1 LLSLLLLPLSLIPLP
16 IHQSEARSDPTHLRS
31 PLVSISLRKQA
42 LLNLQETQMTIREK
56 FYRTLFVPFAP
67 VAVVVAV
74 ALAIAVAF
82 SPAPAGAQIVGGNIG
97 GTIHDSTGAPVSGA
111 TVTVRETDT
120 GFTRTLVTGPDGRY
134 AAPSVPVGPYSV
146 SAEHEGFQPQERTG
160 IVLVIGQSVQ
170 ADFTLGVS
178 AVHETV
184 VVNAGDPVVNTSSQQ
199 TSGLIDERQVKELPL
214 NGRSYDQLLT
224 LNPAT
229 VNYTTQRS
237 GGIGTSNSSVGNM
250 FSVGGRRPQDNL
262 FLLNGIEYTG
272 ASLINVTP
280 GGTSGELLGVDAVRE
295 FNVVTDTYGASF
307 GKRDGAQV
315 SIVTSS
321 GTNMLHGTAFE
332 FIRNSALDA
341 RNYFDQA
348 TIPEFQRNQFGG
360 TLGGPIRKDKLFL
373 FGNYEGFRQAW
384 GLSDVTLVPD
394 NEARLGYI
402 PNSSGVEQHIGV
414 NASVVPLL
422 NLWPVQNGPEL
433 LSNGN
438 PSGIA
443 EAFSHPPQ
451 HIKEDFGTTRFDD
464 NLGGKDLLFAV
475 YTVDA
480 SSATSPSANPLSYV
494 NESLREQVASVQ
506 EQHVISPSLLNTAR
520 FGYSRA
526 SYFFTGLVPVS
537 GVPGWVSGDPV
548 GAIVIS
554 GSTAS
559 NGASSITGAGANT
572 GSNNDTARNLF
583 TEDDHVYWSK
593 GRQQIEAGA
602 WLQRVQSND
611 LLAQDQYGQ
620 ASFSTETTFLQG
632 TVATFTLVPAPTELG
647 WRSFEGAGFFED
659 TIKVTPRL
667 ELRAGFRSESTNGW
681 DEAQGRAANYAI
693 VNGVLQTTPVVGSSA
708 LSDNRA
714 KFLPNP
720 RLGFAWDARGNG
732 TTAVRGG
739 IGLYHGLL
747 DTLDYRT
754 DQTAPFNTAESIK
767 SIAVSSL
774 NFTAGVPP
782 PSTVKVSPSNVQPN
796 ISTPAVITWSLR
808 VEQQVAPNTSLTV
821 GYVGFHAYHQILSGD
836 QNEPIPSVASNG
848 DVYYPYT
855 SGTAPALANP
865 NLANST
871 SWFSQGTG
879 LYNALEVD
887 ARHSYANGFQLR
899 GNYTWSKNLDD
910 GSAWNTSVSGNTP
923 AFVSFP
929 LNPKVDWGPAATD
942 VRQIASIN
950 GSYDLP
956 FGRDRHFLNHASGPV
971 DFLAGGW
978 TTSAIAAIQDGFPF
992 SPQLGYNPPIN
1003 GDSRNPVRPS
1013 WNSNFTGTLYP
1024 KTVGE
1029 WFNPN
1034 AFIQPTITFPVA
1046 TCGTGTAGEVC
1057 GTYGNVKRDSLAG
1070 PGLAEL
1076 DFSAVKDTHITERLN
1091 LQFRAEFFNIPNHS
1105 NFLTPNEV
1113 TYSAAPTVSTTGGV
1127 ASVVSSSPSP
1137 TAGVITATSTTSR
1150 QIQFGAKL
1158 QF

>member
-1 LLSLLLLPLSLIPLP
+1 MNLQKKLARIIFVLSL
-16 IHQSEARSDPTHLRS
+16 
-31 PLVSISLRKQA
+31 
-42 LLNLQETQMTIREK
+42 
-56 FYRTLFVPFAP
+56 
-67 VAVVVAV
+67 
-74 ALAIAVAF
+74 ALAIPIAASVVATGLG
-82 SPAPAGAQIVGGNIG
+82 SAPARAQIVGGNVG
-97 GTIHDSTGAPVSGA
+97 GVIHDSNGAAVSGA
-111 TVTVRETDT
+111 TVTVRQTDT
-120 GFTRTLVTGPDGRY
+120 GYTRTLVTGADGRY
-134 AAPSVPVGPYSV
+134 AAPSVPVGHYTI
-146 SAEHEGFQPQERTG
+146 SAAHDGFQPHERTG

-170 ADFTLGVS
+170 VDFTLGVS
-178 AVHETV
+178 AVRETV
-184 VVNAGDPVVNTSSQQ
+184 VVEAGDPVVNTTSQQ
-199 TSGLIDERQVKELPL
+199 TAGLVDERQVKELPL
-214 NGRSYDQLLT
+214 NGRSFDQLLT

-229 VNYTTQRS
+229 VNYTGQRS
-237 GGIGTSNSSVGNM
+237 GSTGTSNSSVGNM

-280 GGTSGELLGVDAVRE
+280 GGTSGQLLGVDAVRE
-295 FNVVTDTYGASF
+295 FNVVTDTYGASY

-315 SIVTSS
+315 SIVTTS
-321 GTNMLHGTAFE
+321 GTNSLHGTAFE

-341 RNYFDQA
+341 RNYFDQS

-394 NEARLGYI
+394 NEARQGYLPCGQVTPA
-402 PNSSGVEQHIGV
+402 PNSCPSSGLSNVGV
-414 NASVVPLL
+414 NAAVAPLL
-422 NLWPVQNGPEL
+422 NLWPVGNGPEL

-443 EAFSHPPQ
+443 ESFSHPPQ
-451 HIKEDFGTTRFDD
+451 HINEDFGTTRFDS
-464 NLGGKDLLFAV
+464 NLSGKDLLFAV

-480 SSATSPSANPLSYV
+480 SAATSPSANPLSYV
-494 NESLREQVASVQ
+494 NENLREQVASIQ

-520 FGYSRA
+520 FGYSRG

-559 NGASSITGAGANT
+559 NGASSITGAGANV
-572 GSNNDTARNLF
+572 GSNNRTARNLF
-583 TEDDHVYWSK
+583 TEDDHIYWSK
-593 GRQQIEAGA
+593 GRQQIEAGG
-602 WLQRVQSND
+602 WFQRIQAND

-620 ASFSTETTFLQG
+620 ASFSTEQTFLKG
-632 TVATFTLVPAPTELG
+632 TVATFTLVPAPTALG

-659 TIKVTPRL
+659 TIKITPRF

-681 DEAQGRAANYAI
+681 NESQGRAANYAI
-693 VNGVLQTTPVVGSSA
+693 LNGILQTTPLVGNSA
-708 LSDNRA
+708 LSTNRA

-720 RLGFAWDARGNG
+720 RLGFAWDVRGNG
-732 TTAVRGG
+732 QTAVRGG

-747 DTLDYRT
+747 DTLDYRL

-767 SIAVSSL
+767 TIAVSSL

-782 PSTVKVSPSNVQPN
+782 PASAKVSPSNVQPN
-796 ISTPAVITWSLR
+796 LSTPAVITWSLR
-808 VEQQVAPNTSLTV
+808 IEQQVAPNTSLTL
-821 GYVGFHAYHQILSGD
+821 GYVGFHSYHQILSED
-836 QNEPIPSVASNG
+836 MNEPAPVYASAG
-848 DVYYPYT
+848 QVYYP
-855 SGTAPALANP
+855 STADVNP

-871 SWFSQGTG
+871 SWVSQGTG

-887 ARHSYANGFQLR
+887 ARHTYANGLQLR

-929 LNPKVDWGPAATD
+929 LNPKLDWGPAATD
-942 VRQIASIN
+942 VRQAASIN
-950 GSYDLP
+950 GSYELP
-956 FGRDRHFLNHASGPV
+956 FGPNKHFLNSASRPV
-971 DFLAGGW
+971 ALLAGGW
-978 TTSAIAAIQDGFPF
+978 TTSAIFAIQTGFPF
-992 SPQLGYNPPIN
+992 SPQLGYNPPGN
-1003 GDSRNPVRPS
+1003 GDSRNPIRPDV
-1013 WNSNFTGTLYP
+1013 NPAFTGNLYP
-1024 KTVGE
+1024 RTATE
-1029 WFNPN
+1029 YFNPN
-1034 AFIQPTITFPVA
+1034 AFVQPTVSIPN
-1046 TCGTGTAGEVC
+1046 GTGGNTIY
-1057 GTYGNVKRDSLAG
+1057 GTYGNARRDSLVG
-1070 PGLAEL
+1070 PGLTEL
-1076 DFSAVKDTHITERLN
+1076 DFSAVKQTHITERLN
-1091 LQFRAEFFNIPNHS
+1091 LQFRAEFFNIPNHT

-1113 TYSAAPTVSTTGGV
+1113 VFSAAPTVTTAGGV
-1127 ASVVSSSPSP
+1127 QTVTASSVSP
-1137 TAGVITATSTTSR
+1137 TAGVVTATSTTSR

>member
-1 LLSLLLLPLSLIPLP
+1 MTFQQKLYRILLVLLAAAAAVGATS
-16 IHQSEARSDPTHLRS
+16 AR
-31 PLVSISLRKQA
+31 
-42 LLNLQETQMTIREK
+42 
-56 FYRTLFVPFAP
+56 
-67 VAVVVAV
+67 
-74 ALAIAVAF
+74 
-82 SPAPAGAQIVGGNIG
+82 AQIVGATIG
-97 GTIHDSTGAPVSGA
+97 GTVHDSTGAALSGA
-111 TVTVRETDT
+111 TVTVRQIDT
-120 GFTRTLVTGPDGRY
+120 GFTRTLVTGSDGRY
-134 AAPSVPVGPYSV
+134 SAPSVPVGPYTVSV
-146 SAEHEGFQPQERTG
+146 AHDGFQPQERTG
-160 IVLVIGQSVQ
+160 IDLAIGQNIQLNLTLSVS
-170 ADFTLGVS
+170 T
-178 AVHETV
+178 VHEQV
-184 VVNAGDPVVNTSSQQ
+184 IVNAGDPVVNITSQQ

-214 NGRSYDQLLT
+214 NGRSYDELLT

-229 VNYTTQRS
+229 VNYTNQRS

-250 FSVGGRRPQDNL
+250 FSVEGRRPQDNL

-295 FNVVTDTYGASF
+295 FNVVTDTYGASY

-321 GTNMLHGTAFE
+321 GTNKLHGTAFE

-348 TIPEFQRNQFGG
+348 AIPEFQRNQFGG
-360 TLGGPIRKDKLFL
+360 TLGGPLKKDKLFL
-373 FGNYEGFRQAW
+373 FGNYEGFRQNW

-394 NEARLGYI
+394 NEARAGYV
-402 PNSSGVEQHIGV
+402 PNSSGVEKYVGV
-414 NASVVPLL
+414 NSAVAPLL

-451 HIKEDFGTTRFDD
+451 HISEDFGTTRFDD

-475 YTVDA
+475 YTVDS
-480 SSATSPSANPLSYV
+480 SSANTPSANPLSLV
-494 NESLREQVASVQ
+494 NESLREQVASIQ
-506 EQHVISPSLLNTAR
+506 EQHVFSPTFLNTAR

-526 SYFFTGLVPVS
+526 SYFFTGIVPVD
-537 GVPGWVSGDPV
+537 VPGWVSGDPV

-559 NGASSITGAGANT
+559 NGASAITGAGANT
-572 GSNNDTARNLF
+572 GSNNHTARNLF
-583 TEDDHVYWSK
+583 TEDDHIYWTH
-593 GRQQIEAGA
+593 GRQQIEAGG
-602 WLQRVQSND
+602 WLQRVQAND

-620 ASFSTETTFLQG
+620 ASFSTLTTFLEG

-647 WRSFEGAGFFED
+647 WRSLEGAGFFED

-681 DEAQGRAANYAI
+681 NESQGRASNYEI
-693 VNGVLQTTPVVGSSA
+693 VNGVLQTTPIVGGSG
-708 LSDNRA
+708 LWVNRA

-720 RLGFAWDARGNG
+720 RLGFAWDVWGDG
-732 TTAVRGG
+732 KTAVRGG
-739 IGLYHGLL
+739 VGLYHGLL
-747 DTLDYRT
+747 DTLDYRF

-767 SIAVSSL
+767 SIAVSNL
-774 NFTAGVPP
+774 NFTPGVPP
-782 PSTVKVSPSNVQPN
+782 PSTAKVSPSNVQPN
-796 ISTPAVITWSLR
+796 LSTPAVVTWSLR
-808 VEQQVAPNTSLTV
+808 IEQQVAPQTSLTL
-821 GYVGFHAYHQILSGD
+821 GYVGWHAYHQILSED
-836 QNEPIPSVASNG
+836 MNEPVPAYAATG
-848 DVYYPYT
+848 QVYYPST
-855 SGTAPALANP
+855 ALANP
-865 NLANST
+865 SLANST
-871 SWFSQGTG
+871 SWASGGAG

-887 ARHSYANGFQLR
+887 VRRSYANGVQLR

-923 AFVSFP
+923 AYVEFP
-929 LNPKVDWGPAATD
+929 LQPKLDWGPASTD
-942 VRQIASIN
+942 VRQSASIN

-956 FGRDRHFLNHASGPV
+956 FGPNRRFLNNSPRPV
-971 DFLAGGW
+971 GFLAGGW
-978 TTSAIAAIQDGFPF
+978 TTSAILTLQSGFPF
-992 SPQLGYNPPIN
+992 SPQLGYNPPGN

-1013 WNSNFTGTLYP
+1013 WNPAFSGNLYP
-1024 KTVGE
+1024 HMPGE
-1029 WFNPN
+1029 YFNPN
-1034 AFIQPTITFPVA
+1034 AFIQPTVSIPN
-1046 TCGTGTAGEVC
+1046 GTGGNTIY
-1057 GTYGNVKRDSLAG
+1057 GTYGDVSRDSLTG

-1076 DFSAVKDTHITERLN
+1076 DFSAVKNSRLTERLN
-1091 LQFRAEFFNIPNHS
+1091 LQFRAEFFNILNHT

-1113 TYSAAPTVSTTGGV
+1113 VYSSAPTITSSGGV
-1127 ASVVSSSPSP
+1127 ETVTPSAVSP
-1137 TAGVITATSTTSR
+1137 TAGVITATATTSR

>member
-1 LLSLLLLPLSLIPLP
+1 
-16 IHQSEARSDPTHLRS
+16 
-31 PLVSISLRKQA
+31 
-42 LLNLQETQMTIREK
+42 MTIQQK
-56 FYRTLFVPFAP
+56 LYRVLFVLF
-67 VAVVVAV
+67 VAVVLGA
-74 ALAIAVAF
+74 AL
-82 SPAPAGAQIVGGNIG
+82 AGAQIVGGNVG
-97 GTIHDSTGAPVSGA
+97 GTIHDSTGAALAGA
-111 TVTVRETDT
+111 TVTVRQTDT
-120 GFTRTLVTGPDGRY
+120 GATRTLVTGSDGRY
-134 AAPSVPVGPYSV
+134 AAPSVPVGHYTI
-146 SAEHEGFQPQERTG
+146 SATHDGFQPEARTG

-170 ADFTLGVS
+170 VDITLGVS
-178 AVHETV
+178 AVRETV
-184 VVNAGDPVVNTSSQQ
+184 VVNAGDPVVNTTSQQ
-199 TSGLIDERQVKELPL
+199 TAGLVDERQVKELPL
-214 NGRSYDQLLT
+214 NGRSFDQLLT

-229 VNYTTQRS
+229 VNYTGERS
-237 GGIGTSNSSVGNM
+237 GSIGTSNSSVGNM

-280 GGTSGELLGVDAVRE
+280 GGTSGQLLGVDAVRE
-295 FNVVTDTYGASF
+295 FNVVSDTYGASY

-315 SIVTSS
+315 SIVTTS
-321 GTNMLHGTAFE
+321 GTNELHGTAFE

-341 RNYFDQA
+341 RNFFDQA

-394 NEARLGYI
+394 NEARLGYLPCAQVTPA
-402 PNSSGVEQHIGV
+402 PNPCPTSGLANVGV
-414 NASVVPLL
+414 NSAVAPLL
-422 NLWPVQNGPEL
+422 NLWPVENGPEL
-433 LSNGN
+433 LSNGK

-451 HIKEDFGTTRFDD
+451 HINEDFGTTRFDD
-464 NLGGKDLLFAV
+464 NLGSKDLLFGV
-475 YTVDA
+475 YTIDA
-480 SSATSPSANPLSYV
+480 SSATSPSANPLSYI
-494 NESLREQVASVQ
+494 NESLREQVASIQ

-520 FGYSRA
+520 FGYSRG
-526 SYFFTGLVPVS
+526 SYFFTGLVPVT

-559 NGASSITGAGANT
+559 NGASSITGAGANV
-572 GSNNDTARNLF
+572 GSNNRTARNLF
-583 TEDDHVYWSK
+583 TEDDHIYWSK
-593 GRQQIEAGA
+593 GRQQIEAGG
-602 WLQRVQSND
+602 WLQRVQAND

-620 ASFSTETTFLQG
+620 ASFSTEQTFLKG
-632 TVATFTLVPAPTELG
+632 TVATFTLVPAPTALG

-659 TIKVTPRL
+659 TIKVTPRF

-681 DEAQGRAANYAI
+681 NESQGRASNYQI
-693 VNGVLQTTPVVGSSA
+693 VNGVLQTTPVVGTSA
-708 LSDNRA
+708 LSTNRA

-720 RLGFAWDARGNG
+720 RLGFAWDVRGDG
-732 TTAVRGG
+732 KTAVRGG

-747 DTLDYRT
+747 DTLDYRF

-782 PSTVKVSPSNVQPN
+782 PPTAKVSPSNVQPD

-808 VEQQVAPNTSLTV
+808 VEQEIAPNTSLTV
-821 GYVGFHAYHQILSGD
+821 GYVGFHAYHQILSED
-836 QNEPIPSVASNG
+836 MNEPTPAYASTG
-848 DVYYPYT
+848 QVYYPST
-855 SGTAPALANP
+855 TDVNP

-871 SWFSQGTG
+871 SWVSQGTG

-942 VRQIASIN
+942 VRESSSIN

-956 FGRDRHFLNHASGPV
+956 FGPGRHFLNSSSGPASYFV
-971 DFLAGGW
+971 GGW
-978 TTSAIAAIQDGFPF
+978 TASAIVAIQTGFPF
-992 SPQLGYNPPIN
+992 SPQLGYNPPGN
-1003 GDSRNPVRPS
+1003 GDSRNPIRPS
-1013 WNSNFTGTLYP
+1013 WNPNFTGNLYP
-1024 KTVGE
+1024 HTVGE

-1034 AFIQPTITFPVA
+1034 AFIPPTVTV
-1046 TCGTGTAGEVC
+1046 GTTTY
-1057 GTYGNVKRDSLAG
+1057 GTYGNVGRDSLVG
-1070 PGLAEL
+1070 PGLKEL

-1091 LQFRAEFFNIPNHS
+1091 LQFRAEFFNILNHT
-1105 NFLTPNEV
+1105 NFITPNEV
-1113 TYSAAPTVSTTGGV
+1113 VYSSATQL
-1127 ASVVSSSPSP
+1127 SP
-1137 TAGVITATSTTSR
+1137 TAGVITATSNTSR

-1158 QF
+1158 HFLAALHRVETQ

>member
-1 LLSLLLLPLSLIPLP
+1 
-16 IHQSEARSDPTHLRS
+16 
-31 PLVSISLRKQA
+31 
-42 LLNLQETQMTIREK
+42 MTIQQK
-56 FYRTLFVPFAP
+56 LYRVLLVLF
-67 VAVVVAV
+67 VAVVLGA
-74 ALAIAVAF
+74 AL
-82 SPAPAGAQIVGGNIG
+82 AGAQIVGGNIG
-97 GTIHDSTGAPVSGA
+97 GTIHDSTGAALAGA
-111 TVTVRETDT
+111 TVTVRQTDT
-120 GFTRTLVTGPDGRY
+120 GTTRTLVTGSDGRY
-134 AAPSVPVGPYSV
+134 AAPSVPVGHYTI
-146 SAEHEGFQPQERTG
+146 SATHDGFQPEEQTG

-170 ADFTLGVS
+170 VDFTLGVS
-178 AVHETV
+178 TVRETV
-184 VVNAGDPVVNTSSQQ
+184 VVNAGDPVVNTTSQQ
-199 TSGLIDERQVKELPL
+199 TAGLVDERQVKELPL
-214 NGRSYDQLLT
+214 NGRSFDQLLT

-229 VNYTTQRS
+229 VNYTGERS

-280 GGTSGELLGVDAVRE
+280 GGTSGQLLGVDAVRE
-295 FNVVTDTYGASF
+295 FNVVTDTYGASY

-315 SIVTSS
+315 SIVTTS
-321 GTNMLHGTAFE
+321 GTNKLHGTAFE

-341 RNYFDQA
+341 RNFFDQA

-394 NEARLGYI
+394 NEARLGYLPCAQVTPA
-402 PNSSGVEQHIGV
+402 PNPCPTSGLANVGV
-414 NASVVPLL
+414 NSAVAPLL
-422 NLWPVQNGPEL
+422 NLWPVENGPEL

-451 HIKEDFGTTRFDD
+451 HINEDFGTTRFDD
-464 NLGGKDLLFAV
+464 NLGSKDLLFGV
-475 YTVDA
+475 YTIDA

-494 NESLREQVASVQ
+494 NESLREQVASIQ

-520 FGYSRA
+520 FGYSRG
-526 SYFFTGLVPVS
+526 SYFFTGLVPVT

-559 NGASSITGAGANT
+559 NGASSITGAGANV
-572 GSNNDTARNLF
+572 GSNNRTARNLF
-583 TEDDHVYWSK
+583 TEDDHIYWSK
-593 GRQQIEAGA
+593 GRQQIEAGG
-602 WLQRVQSND
+602 WLQRVQAND

-620 ASFSTETTFLQG
+620 ASFSTEQTFLKG
-632 TVATFTLVPAPTELG
+632 TVATFTLVPAPTALG

-659 TIKVTPRL
+659 TIKVTPRF

-681 DEAQGRAANYAI
+681 NESQGRASNYQI

-708 LSDNRA
+708 LSTNRA

-720 RLGFAWDARGNG
+720 RLGFAWDVRGDG
-732 TTAVRGG
+732 KTAVRGG

-747 DTLDYRT
+747 DTLDYRF

-767 SIAVSSL
+767 TIAVSSL

-782 PSTVKVSPSNVQPN
+782 PPTAKVSPSNVQPD

-808 VEQQVAPNTSLTV
+808 IEQQIAPNTSLTV
-821 GYVGFHAYHQILSGD
+821 GYVGLHAYHQILSED
-836 QNEPIPSVASNG
+836 MNEPTPAYASTG
-848 DVYYPYT
+848 QVYYPST
-855 SGTAPALANP
+855 TDVNP

-871 SWFSQGTG
+871 SWVSQGTG

-929 LNPKVDWGPAATD
+929 LNPKARLGSGGDRRAPVSFDQ
-942 VRQIASIN
+942 RQLRSALWAQPPLPEQLFRP
-950 GSYDLP
+950 GELLRRRLDRQRHRRHPDRLP
-956 FGRDRHFLNHASGPV
+956 F
-971 DFLAGGW
+971 LA
-978 TTSAIAAIQDGFPF
+978 AA
-992 SPQLGYNPPIN
+992 
-1003 GDSRNPVRPS
+1003 
-1013 WNSNFTGTLYP
+1013 
-1024 KTVGE
+1024 
-1029 WFNPN
+1029 
-1034 AFIQPTITFPVA
+1034 
-1046 TCGTGTAGEVC
+1046 
-1057 GTYGNVKRDSLAG
+1057 
-1070 PGLAEL
+1070 
-1076 DFSAVKDTHITERLN
+1076 RL
-1091 LQFRAEFFNIPNHS
+1091 
-1105 NFLTPNEV
+1105 
-1113 TYSAAPTVSTTGGV
+1113 
-1127 ASVVSSSPSP
+1127 
-1137 TAGVITATSTTSR
+1137 
-1150 QIQFGAKL
+1150 
-1158 QF
+1158 